1 MREILYSNPAQ
12 VVERKPETMAKKKAK
27 AEQPAEAPPEQAAE
41 ATPETN
47 AVPSTLTTADDSA
60 EADPEKA
67 AVAES
72 LDELR
77 KQRDKYKT
85 QFEQVLGWKKR
96 LLLAQSKVSSANA
109 AFETADAARKKAK
122 AAVDAAIAKELE
134 IVAKFTSGDQLLPF
148 EDADDE
154 QPPNVVNSTAT
165 AATEAAPFIPGVD
178 PAEAEPITVLLA
190 KNMKKIC
197 GAEEFDAAKSRGEPI
212 GMTEKQLDV
221 LEGMGWDTIGKFEKA
236 IREKSWWHRELKG
249 FGTDKID
256 RLTITLAA
264 FRRVYPMP
272 IQEQMRAEMA
282 AAAANAATPAAA
294 EKAPYE
300 VAIDRL
306 EALLQ
311 AANDR
316 MNNGP
321 ADCIEFCESVTVE
334 ATSMLQNI
342 REHQSVTDNQA
353 TAIDNWTKGV
363 EAWQPAD
370 A

>member
-1 MREILYSNPAQ
+1 MREIVYSNPAQ
-12 VVERKPETMAKKKAK
+12 VAERKTETMAKKKAK

-41 ATPETN
+41 ATPETT

-85 QFEQVLGWKKR
+85 QFEQVLGWKKK
-96 LLLAQSKVSSANA
+96 LLVAQSKVASAEA
-109 AFETADAARKKAK
+109 AFETSDAARKKAK

-154 QPPNVVNSTAT
+154 QAPNVVNSTAT

-197 GAEEFDAAKSRGEPI
+197 GAEEFEAAKNRGEPI

-221 LEGMGWDTIGKFEKA
+221 LDGMGWDTIGKFEKA
-236 IREKSWWHRELKG
+236 IRENAWWHKELKG
-249 FGTDKID
+249 FGPDKID

-264 FRRVYPMP
+264 FRRVYPM
-272 IQEQMRAEMA
+272 RAEMA
-282 AAAANAATPAAA
+282 AAAANAATPAAS
-294 EKAPYE
+294 EKAPHE

-342 REHQSVTDNQA
+342 REHQSVTDDQA

-363 EAWQPAD
+363 EAWQPA
-370 A
+370 AA